1 MIGMSAQRKFRSAL
15 GRADR
20 NREYS
25 IEFEELT
32 PQLMDEIRTL
42 LSEGEEELI
51 QYAEGFTPRM
61 TEEKRRKVVGELLD
75 QFQNILENSLM
86 IQLGKLGVEGPSTAP
101 TKTMSDIYEME
112 GSSAEDWFSNNKQDL
127 YDKFINGD
135 FRPLFNT
142 YTFFKAQGLEEEYQN
157 IISAVKTN
165 EEVDTALPLL
175 DDTNREKITGDSV
188 EILQVFREIDTSRL
202 PELKDVLGG
211 GRKLTPLGEL
221 REITPSDV
229 RNFSSEEQLQNFLEL
244 IISANSRTN
253 NTSVAIA
260 SLADLAIVPLTTFV
274 RRLFRTSSN
283 KDGVQFLNLF
293 ANLVSRRGET
303 ETEGKFRLGAGDL
316 VPTGQM
322 LRDFYDFENPDE
334 PYQEWVRDRDTAA
347 FNTRLEAFV
356 SRGENRNLTRQR
368 RTTGGRELLAY
379 YGAGSPRRGKIV
391 PNFVVGI
398 QPDQALSSLV
408 GFIQLFDSSFNLND
422 VPAFRSIDF
431 QTQAEEIES
440 QLNDLLVEGMG
451 ALRRGMVGEFNDVL
465 EIIYNRPG
473 MSFKSVGGMSA
484 LEFLEELDI
493 IERD

>member
-42 LSEGEEELI
+42 LSEGEEALI
-51 QYAEGFTPRM
+51 QYAENFTPRM
-61 TEEKRRKVVGELLD
+61 SEEKRRKVVGELLD

-86 IQLGKLGVEGPSTAP
+86 IQLGKLGVEGPSNAP

-157 IISAVKTN
+157 TISTVKTN
-165 EEVDTALPLL
+165 EEVDNALPLL

-211 GRKLTPLGEL
+211 GKELTPLGEL

-303 ETEGKFRLGAGDL
+303 QTEGKFRLGAGDL

-322 LRDFYDFENPDE
+322 LRDFYDFEKPDE

-391 PNFVVGI
+391 PNFAVGI
-398 QPDQALSSLV
+398 QPDQALPSLV

-431 QTQAEEIES
+431 QTQADEIES